1 MSGAGDPPTG
11 RYLPQRLL
19 GEGASGRVWLVEDGL
34 RPGSRLALKEL
45 SAADSDDGLRHE
57 ESLRREFATLACLRH
72 PNLVEV
78 HEFDRSPESGLPRFT
93 LEFIEGRDVVDAV
106 AHEGPDLWVEMSVE
120 ALRALTFLHDF
131 DLIHGDLKPANL
143 LVRDRPKLGCR
154 LVVVDFG
161 FARTSAEETVEAY
174 RARGTLPYMA
184 PEVLRSEGAG
194 PRSDLYALGAVLW
207 EAIFGHPPFRL
218 EGSDLTRFIQAVIEG
233 RRARP
238 GLPEGYP
245 EGLGPWLEE
254 MLSPDPE
261 ARPATADEALARFN
275 EACGTD
281 HPAETPASR
290 AARLLSG
297 PPAEREAA
305 IARIR
310 ESLEPSAAPR
320 LVWLCGEPGSGKTR
334 ILRWLEADGI
344 RSGWHVVTAGPHD
357 ALSLEELRTTARERP
372 TMVLLDELD
381 AAGAGTVELLDRVA
395 REPDGPPV
403 QIVAALRPG
412 QIEQP
417 TLRKLYADTGT
428 VPTLRSVILDRL
440 GENDLRA
447 MAARAA
453 RGEVSDERVQWL
465 LQASEGSPA
474 VAETLLIE
482 GAWERGGESRP
493 LRALALLPEGR
504 LEMLSPSA
512 RLWLD
517 ALAVLRGDARE
528 SHVAELSAM
537 TIGAAREVA
546 EEVSAAG
553 LAHRNGDHWITD
565 SRTLVA
571 HLLSSMEPDRR
582 QALHGQAAEML
593 ESSTDP
599 RIDPWLLSRLWSRAG
614 KRQLAITYAV
624 RAAER
629 SRAEND
635 PAEAAARYGQALRLM
650 GRGSQ
655 RLAIRLEQAAALTD
669 AGMHERAARACGAAV
684 RLSESEDDRI
694 EALTRQASALVQSG
708 RFERGLSV
716 AERAAKLASA
726 AGDDPQRAR
735 ADKAAAI
742 ALGRLGREQE
752 AIPLLEEA
760 REIVRR
766 RGDGDAEAEIVQILA
781 TCKLRLGR
789 EGAEEDFVEA
799 LKLYR
804 EADRGDQSDERRD
817 LESPQEIKALIGL
830 AVIKARAGQHDRA
843 VELLERAGEGAGRQG
858 NLGLQEAA
866 LSKLAV
872 VAIDRNHLDRAIT
885 LTERAADLARHL
897 GDENLILVNRCRL
910 ADARIRCGRGGEAMV
925 LLRETLDRPLSRVEP
940 ENVDYARMLLAE
952 AWMESGSG
960 DEDNIRALL
969 DETLARCRAR
979 PKRRPLLAALVIEME
994 RRARPG
1000 CDDAFEPISL
1010 QFGAAV
1016 ESSDEE
1022 VDAELRIRA
1031 NLARAAFHLEHGHPD
1046 AALTAAEEASG
1057 VARQASAPAFEA
1069 RAKGLSA
1076 EAHRRLGRE
1085 DRARAARQEGR
1096 RVLDDAAAGI
1106 HDAAIRAD
1114 FLARPGFAGLREEGV
1129 LGGGREHGRLLAL
1142 YDMIR
1147 ALNSETDPDAL
1158 LESILDMALKAV
1170 RAERGMI
1177 LLKDDAGGAEAGG
1190 LSVHLARNLEQE
1202 TIRDAES
1209 YSRKIVEAAGEGQ
1222 SLLVVDS
1229 DDDDRVQKLESIS
1242 LYGIRSLMC
1251 VPLRSRGKIVGTVY
1265 LDSRRTGVLFAH
1277 EDLSFLEAFA
1287 NHAALALENTRT
1299 RVRLEQHNRR
1309 LQAAAETRTS
1319 LGNLVARCPSMQA
1332 VFDLIDKVATTE
1344 LPVLIHGESGTGKE
1358 LVASAIHYR
1367 GPRRRRMFV
1376 SVNCAAIPES
1386 LLESELFGH
1395 VRGAFTGAERD
1406 RRGLFEQA
1414 HGGTLFLDEIGDMT
1428 AAMQARLLRVL
1439 EEGRVRR
1446 VGGEQLVEVNAR
1458 ILTATHRDL
1467 PAEVKAGRFREDL
1480 LYRLR
1485 VLTIDLPPLRERT
1498 GDVALLVE
1506 HFLKRIAEQRGRPPH
1521 VVAADAL
1528 SLFEAYPWPGNVR
1541 ELENVLTRLVL
1552 LAGEG
1557 PITAGVIE
1565 SDPGLCRAL
1574 IEEAPSQKPAFSL
1587 KHGEKEQIQRAIE
1600 AAGGNRSRAAELL
1613 GVSRATLYRKISQH
1627 GI

>member
-1 MSGAGDPPTG
+1 
-11 RYLPQRLL
+11 L

-34 RPGSRLALKEL
+34 RPGVRLALKEL
-45 SAADSDDGLRHE
+45 SAADTEDGARHE

-93 LEFIEGRDVVDAV
+93 LEFIEGRDLVEAV
-106 AHEGPDLWVEMSVE
+106 AHEGSGLWFELAVE
-120 ALRALTFLHDF
+120 ALRALAFLHDF

-161 FARTSAEETVEAY
+161 FARTSDEETVEAY

-184 PEVLRSEGAG
+184 PEVLKSEGAG
-194 PRSDLYALGAVLW
+194 PRSDLYALAAVLY
-207 EAIFGHPPFRL
+207 EAVSGHPPYRL
-218 EGSDLTRFIQAVIEG
+218 EGSDLSRFIQSVIEG

-238 GLPEGYP
+238 ALPDDYP
-245 EGLGPWLEE
+245 EGLASWFEE
-254 MLSPDPE
+254 VLSPDPE
-261 ARPATADEALARFN
+261 ARPATAGEALARFN

-297 PPAEREAA
+297 PPGEREEA

-310 ESLEPSAAPR
+310 ESLEPSLAPR
-320 LVWLCGEPGSGKTR
+320 VVWLCGDAGSGKTR

-344 RSGWHVVTAGPHD
+344 RDGWHVVSAGPHD
-357 ALSLEELRTTARERP
+357 PLSLDGLRAMARERP
-372 TMVLLDELD
+372 TMVLLDEVD
-381 AAGAGTVELLDRVA
+381 AAGAGTVEIVDRVA
-395 REPDGPPV
+395 REPDQPPV

-428 VPTLRSVILDRL
+428 VPTLRPVTLERL
-440 GENDLRA
+440 GEDGIRA

-493 LRALALLPEGR
+493 LRKHALLPEGR
-504 LEMLSPSA
+504 LEMLSSSA
-512 RLWLD
+512 RAWLD

-528 SHVAELSAM
+528 DHIAELASM
-537 TIGAAREVA
+537 TAGAARSAAGEA
-546 EEVSAAG
+546 SAAG
-553 LAHRNGDHWITD
+553 LTHRSGGHWITD

-571 HLLSSMEPDRR
+571 HLLSTMEPDRR
-582 QALHGQAAEML
+582 EALHGKAAEML

-614 KRQLAITYAV
+614 KRQLAIAYAI

-629 SRAEND
+629 SQAEND

-650 GRGSQ
+650 GRGEQ
-655 RLAIRLEQAAALTD
+655 RLAIRLKQAEALTG
-669 AGMHERAARACGAAV
+669 AGMHQRAARACGAAV
-684 RLSESEDDRI
+684 RLSRTEGDRI
-694 EALTRQASALVQSG
+694 EALTRQASALVQCG

-716 AERAAKLASA
+716 AERATRLASA
-726 AGDDPQRAR
+726 SGDDLQQAR
-735 ADKAAAI
+735 AGKAAAI
-742 ALGRLGREQE
+742 ALGRMGREQE
-752 AIPLLEEA
+752 AIPLLESA

-766 RGDGDAEAEIVQILA
+766 RDERDAEAEIVQILA

-804 EADRGDQSDERRD
+804 EADRPHPADER
-817 LESPQEIKALIGL
+817 EAPAPPQEIKALIGL
-830 AVIKARAGQHDRA
+830 AVIKVRSGEHDRA
-843 VELLERAGEGAGRQG
+843 VELLERAREAAVRQG

-872 VAIDRNHLDRAIT
+872 VAIDRDQLDRAIA
-885 LTERAADLARHL
+885 LAGQAADLARHL

-910 ADARIRCGRGGEAMV
+910 ADARIRCGRAGEAMV
-925 LLRETLDRPLSRVEP
+925 LLRETVDRPLARVEP

-952 AWMESGSG
+952 AWMETGSG
-960 DEDNIRALL
+960 DEDTIRALL
-969 DETLARCRAR
+969 EETLARCRTR

-1000 CDDAFEPISL
+1000 CDEAFEPISL
-1010 QFGAAV
+1010 EFGAAV
-1016 ESSDEE
+1016 ESSGEE

-1031 NLARAAFHLEHGHPD
+1031 GLARAAFHLEHGHPD
-1046 AALTAAEEASG
+1046 AALAAAEDAAAAAREAS
-1057 VARQASAPAFEA
+1057 ASAFEV
-1069 RAKGLSA
+1069 RAKSLLA

-1085 DRARAARQEGR
+1085 EQAREARQEGR
-1096 RVLDDAAAGI
+1096 RLLDEAAARI
-1106 HDAAIRAD
+1106 HDGAIRAD
-1114 FLARPGFAGLREEGV
+1114 FLARPGFASLREEGT
-1129 LGGGREHGRLLAL
+1129 LAAGKEHGRLLAL

-1158 LESILDMALKAV
+1158 LESILDMALRAV
-1170 RAERGMI
+1170 KAERGMI
-1177 LLKDDAGGAEAGG
+1177 LLKDEPGGPGPRD
-1190 LSVHLARNLEQE
+1190 LSIHLARNLEQE

-1209 YSRKIVEAAGEGQ
+1209 YSRKIVEAAGAGQ

-1229 DDDDRVQKLESIS
+1229 DDDERVRKLESIS

-1265 LDSRRTGVLFAH
+1265 LDSRRSGVLFTH
-1277 EDLSFLEAFA
+1277 DDLRFLEAFA

-1299 RVRLEQHNRR
+1299 RVRLERHNRQ
-1309 LQAAAETRTS
+1309 LQAAAESRTS
-1319 LGNLVARCPSMQA
+1319 LGNLVGRCPAMQA
-1332 VFDLIDKVATTE
+1332 VFDLIDKVAGTE

-1414 HGGTLFLDEIGDMT
+1414 HGGTLFLDEIGDMS

-1446 VGGEQLVEVNAR
+1446 VGGEQLVEVDVR
-1458 ILTATHRDL
+1458 VLTATHRDL

-1485 VLTIDLPPLRERT
+1485 VLTIELPPLRERT
-1498 GDVALLVE
+1498 GDVALLVD

-1521 VVAADAL
+1521 VVADDAL
-1528 SLFEAYPWPGNVR
+1528 SLFEAYGWPGNVR

-1557 PITAGVIE
+1557 PVTAAVIE
-1565 SDPGLCRAL
+1565 ADPGLRRAL
-1574 IEEAPSQKPAFSL
+1574 THDAASGKPAFSL
-1587 KHGEKEQIQRAIE
+1587 KDGEKEQIRRAIE
-1600 AAGGNRSRAAELL
+1600 AAGGNRSRAAGLL
-1613 GVSRATLYRKISQH
+1613 GVSRATLYRKIRQH